1 MLGRPWWRTGVNTE
15 AKLLLLGRAFDT
27 LGAVRVDW
35 HTDIRNIRSQ
45 AAIERLGATREGVLR
60 LHRQRPDGTW
70 RDTVQYAMT
79 VDEWPNAQARLRE
92 RLRGR
97 HRWPDDGGRAGR
109 SPTSGRTC
117 WAPSAIIL
125 LPGPNSLFVLSTA
138 AQRGVAAGYRAAA
151 GRVRRRRGADVLSAA
166 GVASLL
172 KAYPPL
178 FMVIKYA
185 GAAYLAYVGVTML
198 RGAGRRWRDRN
209 DPTHAAAAST
219 PPEPAAMR
227 SPFRKALVISLLNP
241 KAILFFISFFIQFV
255 DPGYAW
261 PALSFL
267 LLGLIAQVTS
277 VLYLT
282 ALIFAGTFL
291 AAQFRQRRRLAAG
304 GTTAVAALFLAF
316 SLKLATASAG

>member
-1 MLGRPWWRTGVNTE
+1 MTGV
-15 AKLLLLGRAFDT
+15 LGI
-27 LGAVRVDW
+27 
-35 HTDIRNIRSQ
+35 TDIWTYV
-45 AAIERLGATREGVLR
+45 LG
-60 LHRQRPDGTW
+60 
-70 RDTVQYAMT
+70 TV
-79 VDEWPNAQARLRE
+79 
-92 RLRGR
+92 
-97 HRWPDDGGRAGR
+97 
-109 SPTSGRTC
+109 
-117 WAPSAIIL
+117 AIIL

-138 AQRGVAAGYRAAA
+138 AKRGVAVGYRAAGGVFLGDA
-151 GRVRRRRGADVLSAA
+151 VLMLLSAA

-178 FMVIKYA
+178 FLVIKYA
-185 GAAYLAYVGVTML
+185 GAAYLGYVGLTML
-198 RGAGRRWRDRN
+198 CGAWRRWRDRH
-209 DPTHAAAAST
+209 DPATPRLIDAA
-219 PPEPAAMR
+219 EPAALH

-304 GTTAVAALFLAF
+304 ATTGVAVLFLGF
-316 SLKLATASAG
+316 GIKLATASV